1 MEDFQGLLN
10 IATDVGFCLLENGA
24 EIYRVEDSI
33 CRIVRAYGVSEVD
46 VFAVPTTL
54 IVTINPPDGH
64 TMTKTKRIYSR
75 STDLDQIYRLNDLS
89 FDIVKEK
96 PDLEEARRQLDAI
109 IGRPDYRTVTQIAA
123 YALSAFGFTL
133 FFGGSFMDAFCS
145 LSLGAACWLLG
156 RGLDFFHTNSFFINT
171 LCSAAIALLAIFWV
185 ETGVAAH
192 IDKMI
197 IGAMMNLA
205 PGVALTNSMRDVI
218 AGDLLAGQAKLVE
231 ALLAATSMA
240 LGAGF
245 VLSLH
250 RLIF

>member
-1 MEDFQGLLN
+1 MEDYQGLLN

-33 CRIVRAYGVSEVD
+33 CRIARAYGVQEVD

-54 IVTINPPDGH
+54 IVTINPPGGH
-64 TMTKTKRIYSR
+64 ALTKTKRIYSR
-75 STDLDQIYRLNDLS
+75 STDLDRVYRLNDLS
-89 FDIVKEK
+89 FDIVEEQ
-96 PDLEEARRQLDAI
+96 PDLEEIRRRLDAI
-109 IGRPDYRTVTQIAA
+109 IRRKDYHIITQIVA

-133 FFGGSFMDAFCS
+133 FFGGNFVDAICS

-156 RGLDFFHTNSFFINT
+156 RGLDFFKTNTFFINT
-171 LCSAAIALLAIFWV
+171 LCSATIALMAVFWV
-185 ETGVAAH
+185 ETGVADH
-192 IDKMI
+192 IDKMV

-205 PGVALTNSMRDVI
+205 PGVALTNSMRDII
-218 AGDLLAGQAKLVE
+218 AGDLLAGLAKLVE

-245 VLSLH
+245 ILSLH

>member
-75 STDLDQIYRLNDLS
+75 STDLDRIYRLNDLS

-133 FFGGSFMDAFCS
+133 FFGGSFMDAFCQEIFS
-145 LSLGAACWLLG
+145 PLPLHAVFNQEQPIPGAYW
-156 RGLDFFHTNSFFINT
+156 FF
-171 LCSAAIALLAIFWV
+171 
-185 ETGVAAH
+185 
-192 IDKMI
+192 
-197 IGAMMNLA
+197 
-205 PGVALTNSMRDVI
+205 
-218 AGDLLAGQAKLVE
+218 
-231 ALLAATSMA
+231 
-240 LGAGF
+240 
-245 VLSLH
+245 
-250 RLIF
+250 